1 MINTRILLST
11 LMIALF
17 SSCISPAIYAD
28 DDTDGLKAMDQL
40 VFEVNVN
47 NATAIE
53 LAEKLDGVG
62 KARAQLII
70 EYREKHGPFTSLDQL
85 LNVKGIGAATIEKN
99 REKIRL

>member
-11 LMIALF
+11 LMITLF
-17 SSCISPAIYAD
+17 SLCISPAIYAD
-28 DDTDGLKAMDQL
+28 DDGLKVVDQL
-40 VFEVNVN
+40 VSEVNVN
-47 NATAIE
+47 NASVIE

-70 EYREKHGPFTSLDQL
+70 EYREKHGPFTSLEQL
-85 LNVKGIGAATIEKN
+85 MNVKGIGAATIEKN

>member
-1 MINTRILLST
+1 MKNTRILLST
-11 LMIALF
+11 LLIALF

-28 DDTDGLKAMDQL
+28 DGELNSVEQL
-40 VFEVNVN
+40 VSEVNVN
-47 NATAIE
+47 SASALE

-70 EYREKHGPFTSLDQL
+70 EYREKHGPFTSVDQL
-85 LNVKGIGAATIEKN
+85 LNVKGIGAATLEKN